1 MKKRLFAGAMSL
13 ALLLGG
19 LTGCGNK
26 LPAVYVQSV
35 AQIMGYGTMGG
46 SNACA
51 GVVVAQKE
59 VKVERDENRKIAELR
74 VEVGQTVS
82 AGEVLFVYDTDE
94 IQLTIDRAKLEIE
107 QMKNTVKDYTEQ
119 ITQLEKEKKS
129 APESEKLSYTVR
141 IQSLEADKKETEY
154 NITVKER
161 ELADLQENVGSGAV
175 TAPIDGKIKTIN
187 ENGGYDDMTG
197 QPLPYI
203 TMIQDGAYRVKGKVN
218 ELNLGEFYVGLPV
231 TVRSRADETMTWTGM
246 ISQVDT
252 APETNNNDGMYYY
265 DNGVSDEMTST
276 SSYPFYVDLD
286 TVDGLLLGQHVF
298 IEPGTAQP
306 AEQEGISLYADY
318 VLGSEE
324 AGYYV
329 WAANADDEI
338 EKRPVTVGSF
348 DEMLYC
354 YVITEG
360 LTADDRIA
368 FPDESIQEGAPVTDV
383 MPEPSVPESSMP
395 EDPNGETYDDFG
407 GNYDD
412 FGDDYGDF
420 VVEDFASFPEGTDE
434 FVDEGF
440 IPAETDDISGGTT
453 NAG

>member
-59 VKVERDENRKIAELR
+59 VKVERDENRKIAELK

-82 AGEVLFVYDTDE
+82 EGEVLFVYDTDE
-94 IQLTIDRAKLEIE
+94 IQLTIDKAKLEIE

-141 IQSLEADKKETEY
+141 IQSLETDKKEAEY

-161 ELADLQENVGSGAV
+161 ELESLQANAGDGAI
-175 TAPIDGKIKTIN
+175 TAPIDGKIKAIN
-187 ENGGYDDMTG
+187 ENGGNDEMTG

-203 TMIQDGAYRVKGKVN
+203 TMIESGAYRVKGKVN
-218 ELNLGEFYVGLPV
+218 ELNLNEFYAGLPV
-231 TVRSRADETMTWTGM
+231 TIRSRADETMTWTGT
-246 ISQVDT
+246 ITQVDT
-252 APETNNNDGMYYY
+252 APKTNNNDGA
-265 DNGVSDEMTST
+265 SDEMTST
-276 SSYPFYVDLD
+276 SSYPFYVELD

-298 IEPGTAQP
+298 IEPGNGEPVQT
-306 AEQEGISLYADY
+306 EGISLFADY

-324 AGYYV
+324 EGYYV
-329 WAANADDEI
+329 WAANADIEI
-338 EKRPVTVGSF
+338 EKRAVTVASF

-360 LTADDRIA
+360 LTAEDRIA
-368 FPDESIQEGAPVTDV
+368 FPDESIQEGAPVTDT
-383 MPEPSVPESSMP
+383 MPTPA
-395 EDPNGETYDDFG
+395 D
-407 GNYDD
+407 
-412 FGDDYGDF
+412 
-420 VVEDFASFPEGTDE
+420 PEGV
-434 FVDEGF
+434 VDGGDAFEPLPGD
-440 IPAETDDISGGTT
+440 AVDASGGIT

>member
-59 VKVERDENRKIAELR
+59 VKVERDENRKIAELK

-82 AGEVLFVYDTDE
+82 EGEVLFVYDTDE
-94 IQLTIDRAKLEIE
+94 IQLTIDKAKLEIE

-119 ITQLEKEKKS
+119 IAQLEKEKKS

-141 IQSLEADKKETEY
+141 IQSLETDKKEAEY

-161 ELADLQENVGSGAV
+161 ELESLQANAGDGAI
-175 TAPIDGKIKTIN
+175 TAPIDGKIKAIN
-187 ENGGYDDMTG
+187 ENGGNDEMTG

-203 TMIQDGAYRVKGKVN
+203 TMIESGAYRVKGKVN
-218 ELNLGEFYVGLPV
+218 ELNLNEFYAGLPV
-231 TVRSRADETMTWTGM
+231 TIRSRADETMTWTGT
-246 ISQVDT
+246 ITQVDT
-252 APETNNNDGMYYY
+252 APKTNNNDGA
-265 DNGVSDEMTST
+265 SDEMTST
-276 SSYPFYVDLD
+276 SSYPFYVELD

-298 IEPGTAQP
+298 IEPGNGEPVQT
-306 AEQEGISLYADY
+306 EGISLFADY

-324 AGYYV
+324 EGYYV
-329 WAANADDEI
+329 WAANADNEI
-338 EKRPVTVGSF
+338 EKRAVTVASF

-360 LTADDRIA
+360 LTAEDRIA
-368 FPDESIQEGAPVTDV
+368 FPDESIQEGAPVTDT
-383 MPEPSVPESSMP
+383 MPTPA
-395 EDPNGETYDDFG
+395 D
-407 GNYDD
+407 
-412 FGDDYGDF
+412 
-420 VVEDFASFPEGTDE
+420 PEGV
-434 FVDEGF
+434 VDGGDAFEPLPGD
-440 IPAETDDISGGTT
+440 AVDASGGIT

>member
-59 VKVERDENRKIAELR
+59 VKVERDENRKIAELK

-82 AGEVLFVYDTDE
+82 EGEVLFVYDTDE
-94 IQLTIDRAKLEIE
+94 IQLTIDKAKLEIE

-141 IQSLEADKKETEY
+141 IQSLETDKKEAEY

-161 ELADLQENVGSGAV
+161 ELESLQANAGDGAI
-175 TAPIDGKIKTIN
+175 TAPIDGKIKAIN
-187 ENGGYDDMTG
+187 ENGGNDEMTG

-203 TMIQDGAYRVKGKVN
+203 TMIESGAYRVKGKVN
-218 ELNLGEFYVGLPV
+218 ELNLNEFYAGLPV
-231 TVRSRADETMTWTGM
+231 TIRSRADETMTWTGT
-246 ISQVDT
+246 ITQVDT
-252 APETNNNDGMYYY
+252 APKTNNNDGA
-265 DNGVSDEMTST
+265 SDEMTST
-276 SSYPFYVDLD
+276 SSYPFYVELD

-298 IEPGTAQP
+298 IEPGNGEPVQT
-306 AEQEGISLYADY
+306 EGISLFADY

-324 AGYYV
+324 EGYYV
-329 WAANADDEI
+329 WAANADNEI
-338 EKRPVTVGSF
+338 EKRAVTVASF

-360 LTADDRIA
+360 LTAEDRIA
-368 FPDESIQEGAPVTDV
+368 FPDESIQEGAPVTDT
-383 MPEPSVPESSMP
+383 MPTPA
-395 EDPNGETYDDFG
+395 D
-407 GNYDD
+407 
-412 FGDDYGDF
+412 
-420 VVEDFASFPEGTDE
+420 PEGV
-434 FVDEGF
+434 VDGGDAFEPLPGD
-440 IPAETDDISGGTT
+440 AVDASGGIT